1 MCKMSSVDA
10 VERAI
15 LIWAVWFPVLCV
27 VVQLLGALI
36 RDLSALVTIYSDV
49 LAAGAVVCGVYR
61 TILRQRQRAALAA
74 QVAAAAVQAAT
85 QAAWNAA
92 QAAES
97 EDTDD
102 SEDWSESENDFD

>member
-1 MCKMSSVDA
+1 MCTIMSGEVVDLALA
-10 VERAI
+10 V
-15 LIWAVWFPVLCV
+15 VVTCPVLIFV
-27 VVQLLGALI
+27 AAV
-36 RDLSALVTIYSDV
+36 LSVIIQECSGW
-49 LAAGAVVCGVYR
+49 LAIGAVAYGVYR
-61 TILRQRQRAALAA
+61 TILRVRQRAALAA

-102 SEDWSESENDFD
+102 SEDGSESE